1 MQFISRLLKS
11 KVFTILFIT
20 LFIISYAQEVN
31 VYSSRHYEVDAQ
43 LYAQF
48 EEATGIKVNIIE
60 AKDSALLER
69 ILAEGRRSPADIL
82 ITADA
87 GRLWQAN
94 SAGIFQSIS
103 DIEALSTVD
112 ENLQHPEGYW
122 TGITKRARVI
132 YYKKDVV
139 DPSELSTYEALTD
152 EQWEGRICIRSST
165 NIYNQ
170 SLLASIVA
178 THGLEVAETW
188 AAGMVNNFAR
198 DPQGGDT
205 DQIRAVA
212 AGECDVAVGNSYY
225 FGRLANSGKEADQE
239 VVDAVGIFFPNQEDR
254 GTHIN
259 ISGLGLLETAPNPDN
274 AKQLIAYLVSPEVQ
288 AAFASANNEF
298 PVIEGVEANE
308 VLSSWGDF
316 ATDGIN
322 VALYGELN
330 QAAVRIF
337 DRVGWP

>member
-1 MQFISRLLKS
+1 M
-11 KVFTILFIT
+11 
-20 LFIISYAQEVN
+20 
-31 VYSSRHYEVDAQ
+31 
-43 LYAQF
+43 
-48 EEATGIKVNIIE
+48 
-60 AKDSALLER
+60 
-69 ILAEGRRSPADIL
+69 
-82 ITADA
+82 
-87 GRLWQAN
+87 
-94 SAGIFQSIS
+94 
-103 DIEALSTVD
+103 
-112 ENLQHPEGYW
+112 QHPDGFW

-132 YYKKDVV
+132 YYKKDSV

-170 SLLASIVA
+170 SLLASIIA
-178 THGLEVAETW
+178 THGLETAETW
-188 AAGMVNNFAR
+188 AEGIVNNFAR

-239 VVDAVGIFFPNQEDR
+239 VVDAVGIFFPNQDDR

-274 AKQLIAYLVSPEVQ
+274 AKQLIAFLVSPDVQ

-308 VLSSWGDF
+308 VLASWGEF